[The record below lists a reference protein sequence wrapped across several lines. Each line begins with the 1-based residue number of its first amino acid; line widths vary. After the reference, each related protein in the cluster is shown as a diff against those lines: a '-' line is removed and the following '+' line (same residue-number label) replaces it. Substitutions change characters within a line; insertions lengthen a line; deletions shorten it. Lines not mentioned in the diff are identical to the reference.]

1 MTSQMSGHSPHQYR
15 AILYHMGAAS
25 ISTIKR
31 WLLGFSLGLWLLP
44 AVQTVLYMKI
54 LRPTR
59 AAFEVK
65 LPRPEFG
72 WRQWYSGELQPIWES
87 YATQKI
93 GLREWLVKPYNQLLY
108 TVWQQ
113 STNTQVLRGKHG
125 MLFERGPVQSALG
138 RISPAT
144 EAQVAAQVQSLRAV
158 QDTLARRG
166 KLLVFVIAPSKPELY
181 PENLPDSC
189 QRLPRRPTAY
199 QRYRRPM
206 QAAGINVLDLA
217 AVFQGWK
224 SSSPYPL
231 FSSGGTHWSGYGAV
245 RAADT
250 LVRYLEARGHFRL
263 PRVRQTGLVVGA
275 APRYS
280 DDDLM
285 RLLNLLHNPAP
296 TPALAYPEVT
306 FDPPTPGQ
314 RQPRLLLVGD
324 SFGYSFTEFYP
335 YLLHLSA
342 PGSAYWYYNHDV
354 AWTNGPATGPSLVQ
368 DRDLRADLAN
378 TDVVLLLF
386 NSANLAGFDFGFSE
400 RAAPVLAANK

>member
-1 MTSQMSGHSPHQYR
+1 MEVSAPSP
-15 AILYHMGAAS
+15 A
-25 ISTIKR
+25 KR
-31 WLLGFSLGLWLLP
+31 WLLGILLGLWLLP
-44 AVQTVLYMKI
+44 AVQTALYMKF

-65 LPRPEFG
+65 LPRPAFS
-72 WRQWYSGELQPIWES
+72 WRQWYRGELQPAWED
-87 YATQKI
+87 YATQKL
-93 GLREWLVKPYNQLLY
+93 GLREWLVEPYNQLQYSVL
-108 TVWQQ
+108 QQ
-113 STNTQVLRGKHG
+113 STNTQVVRGKHG
-125 MLFERGPVQSALG
+125 MLFEVGPLQSALG
-138 RISPAT
+138 RIAPAT
-144 EAQVAAQVQSLRAV
+144 GAQVAAQVQRLRAV

-199 QRYRRPM
+199 ERYRQPM

-217 AVFQGWK
+217 AVFRAWK
-224 SSSPYPL
+224 RSSPYPL
-231 FSSGGTHWSGYGAV
+231 FPSGGTHWSGYGFV

-250 LVRYLEARGHFRL
+250 LMQYLEARGKLRL

-280 DDDLM
+280 DNDLT
-285 RLLNLLHNPAP
+285 RLLNLLHDPAP
-296 TPALAYPEVT
+296 TPPLAYPEVA
-306 FDPPTPGQ
+306 FDPPAPGQ
-314 RQPRLLLVGD
+314 RPPRLLLVGD
-324 SFGYSFTEFYP
+324 SFGWSFIEFYP
-335 YLLHLSA
+335 YLPQLSA

-354 AWTNGPATGPSLVQ
+354 AWTNGPATGPGLVA

-386 NSANLAGFDFGFSE
+386 NASNLADFDHGFSE
-400 RAAPVLAANK
+400 RAARELALGK

>member
-1 MTSQMSGHSPHQYR
+1 
-15 AILYHMGAAS
+15 MGAS
-25 ISTIKR
+25 STSTAAR
-31 WLLGFSLGLWLLP
+31 WVLGILLGLWLLP
-44 AVQTVLYMKI
+44 AVQTALYMKI

-65 LPRPEFG
+65 LPRPDFS
-72 WRQWYSGELQPIWES
+72 WRQWYSGELQPVWES
-87 YATQKI
+87 YATQKL
-93 GLREWLVKPYNQLLY
+93 GLREWLVEPYNQLQYSLFR
-108 TVWQQ
+108 Q

-125 MLFERGPVQSALG
+125 MLFEAGPVQSALG
-138 RISPAT
+138 RIPPAT
-144 EAQVAAQVQSLRAV
+144 EAQVAAQVQRLRAV

-189 QRLPRRPTAY
+189 LRLPRRPTAY
-199 QRYRRPM
+199 ERYCRPM

-224 SSSPYPL
+224 SRSPYPL
-231 FSSGGTHWSGYGAV
+231 FPSGGTHWSGYGFV

-250 LVRYLEARGHFRL
+250 LMRYLETRGQFRL
-263 PRVRQTGLVVGA
+263 PRVRQTGLVVGE

-280 DDDLM
+280 DNDLT
-285 RLLNLLHNPAP
+285 RLLNLLHDPAP
-296 TPALAYPEVT
+296 TPALAYPEVA
-306 FDPPTPGQ
+306 FDPPAPGQ

-324 SFGYSFTEFYP
+324 SFGWSFIEFYP
-335 YLLHLSA
+335 YLSHLSA

-354 AWTNGPATGPSLVQ
+354 AWTNGPATGPALVQ
-368 DRDLRADLAN
+368 DRDLRTDLGD

-386 NSANLAGFDFGFSE
+386 NASNLAGFDHGFSE
-400 RAAPVLAANK
+400 RAAQVLATNK